1 MLPSLMTFSTAPT
14 FAFSLGLA
22 LGVSA
27 AATDDREAAL
37 LKAMSS
43 VQNAAER
50 AAQDSQRPSYHF
62 RPPGNWM
69 NDPNGPL
76 LHDGWYHM
84 FYQTNPYDDRWENMH
99 WGHARSRD
107 LVRWEHLPMALWP
120 SKTKGEQHCFSGCAT
135 LDGAGNPL
143 IFYTSI
149 GHPQPHC
156 WIAKPEDAG
165 LVRWRKFEGNPVLTE
180 KSPGIPYYDFR
191 DPFVFRHGSRTFM
204 VHGGNLNQA
213 KGGQAV
219 VSLYEAEDTALEQ
232 WKYRGILFRHPDPK
246 VVNIECPNFFA
257 LDGKYV
263 LITSPHRTCDY
274 FVGDFDPD
282 AGTFTAR
289 QQGVVDAGHF
299 YAPNTLLTDPKR
311 LLLWGWVN
319 GFTSGKGWN
328 GCLTLARVLGL
339 REGHLVQTPA
349 PEIESLRGQHWQGAR
364 VSLAD
369 KPVVLDG
376 VRGTMLEL
384 KLDLR
389 CPEGGKAGVRV
400 RRSDD
405 GIRGV
410 AIIWDGETL
419 EAAGTKLKLPGAPRS
434 TLPLRIFL
442 DQSVLEVYAADGL
455 GCITR
460 VITPEARDLGVEVFA
475 EGGAGTAGPWEA
487 WSMKPAW

>member
-1 MLPSLMTFSTAPT
+1 MKLSVSVGLMLGV
-14 FAFSLGLA
+14 GLA
-22 LGVSA
+22 LGSSPTA

-50 AAQDSQRPSYHF
+50 AALDPQRPNYHF
-62 RPPGNWM
+62 RPPANWM
-69 NDPNGPL
+69 NDPNGPI

-156 WIAKPEDAG
+156 WIAKPEDPG

-191 DPFVFRHGSRTFM
+191 DPFVFRHGNRTFM

-219 VSLYEAEDTALEQ
+219 VTLYEAEDAALEQ
-232 WKYRGILFRHPDPK
+232 WKYRGIMFHHPDAK

-328 GCLTLARVLGL
+328 GCLTLARVLRL
-339 REGHLVQTPA
+339 REGLLAQEPA
-349 PEIESLRGQHWQGAR
+349 PEIESLRGQRWQGAK
-364 VSLAD
+364 VNLAD
-369 KPVVLDG
+369 KPVTLENA
-376 VRGTMLEL
+376 RGTMLEL
-384 KLDLR
+384 KLELQR
-389 CPEGGKAGVRV
+389 PTSGVVGLRV

-405 GIRGV
+405 GQRGV
-410 AIIWDGETL
+410 AITWDGETL
-419 EAAGTKLKLPGAPRS
+419 EAAGAKLKLPGVPRAS
-434 TLPLRIFL
+434 LPLRVFL

-460 VITPEARDLGVEVFA
+460 VIAADARDVGVEVFA
-475 EGGAGTAGPWEA
+475 QGGTASAGPWEA
-487 WSMKPAW
+487 WSLKSAW